1 MRILIT
7 SIVDLEKT
15 AHNRLHDFIRP
26 RSERH
31 NIPVIPIN
39 DWWKASQT
47 DVKLYRQSFADILSA
62 INIRH
67 LTTRKL
73 SPSLQEA
80 CSVLVLNKILE
91 EIDYAGFDVHLNY
104 NTLVS
109 GYYVARKLKSVGIN
123 TIYDLADDLPQMIRS
138 SPQIKPVLRPLGQ
151 LIGNIMVHRNIGIST
166 KTVCT
171 TDRLK
176 DLYHIPQS
184 KFELIPNGVDTE
196 LFQSCPSPQLRK
208 SLANEADFIIG
219 YVGVLREWID
229 LEPVFTALS
238 QISRNSNINIKMLV
252 VGEEGGLERTRALA
266 RKHEVSDR
274 VILAGTVPYAQ
285 IPEYISCMDV
295 WLLPYKASTP
305 FANATLPLK
314 LLEYMACG
322 KAVISSK
329 MTGAPPAFRDK
340 ILYASDEGEYRDR
353 LMTLHS
359 DRRLRQK
366 MGAEGRKLVEEGYS
380 WAESAVKLERVL
392 NS

>member
-15 AHNRLHDFIRP
+15 AHNRLHEFV
-26 RSERH
+26 RH
-31 NIPVIPIN
+31 LSKHHDITVISIN
-39 DWWKASQT
+39 DWWKANQT
-47 DVKLYRQSFADILSA
+47 DVKLYSQSFEDMLSA

-73 SPSLQEA
+73 SPPLQET

-109 GYYVARKLKSVGIN
+109 GYYVARRLKSVGIN
-123 TIYDLADDLPQMIRS
+123 TIYDLADNLPEMIRN

-151 LIGNIMVHRNIGIST
+151 LIGSIMVHRNIAIST

-184 KFELIPNGVDTE
+184 KFELISNGVDTE
-196 LFQSCPSPQLRK
+196 LFQNRSSPQLRK
-208 SLANEADFIIG
+208 RLAIEADFIVG

-238 QISRNSNINIKMLV
+238 RLSRNSSLNIKMLV
-252 VGEEGGLERTRALA
+252 VGEEGGLEKTRDLA
-266 RKHEVSDR
+266 RKYEVSDK
-274 VILAGTVPYAQ
+274 VIFTGTVPYTQ

-295 WLLPYKASTP
+295 CLLPYKAGAP
-305 FANATLPLK
+305 FADTTLPLK
-314 LLEYMACG
+314 LFEYMACG
-322 KAVISSK
+322 KAVISSN

-340 ILYASDEGEYRDR
+340 ILYASNEGEYQDR

-359 DRRLRQK
+359 DQRLRQK
-366 MGAEGRKLVEEGYS
+366 MGMAGRQLVEQGYS
-380 WAESAVKLERVL
+380 WSESSLRLERVL

>member
-1 MRILIT
+1 
-7 SIVDLEKT
+7 
-15 AHNRLHDFIRP
+15 
-26 RSERH
+26 
-31 NIPVIPIN
+31 VISIN
-39 DWWKASQT
+39 DWWKANQT
-47 DVKLYRQSFADILSA
+47 DVKLYSQSFEDMLSA

-73 SPSLQEA
+73 SPPLQET

-109 GYYVARKLKSVGIN
+109 GYYVARRLKSVGIN
-123 TIYDLADDLPQMIRS
+123 TIYDLADNLPEMIRN

-151 LIGNIMVHRNIGIST
+151 LIGSIMVHRNIAISA

-184 KFELIPNGVDTE
+184 KFELISNGVDTE
-196 LFQSCPSPQLRK
+196 LFQNRSSPQLRK
-208 SLANEADFIIG
+208 RLAIEADFIVG

-238 QISRNSNINIKMLV
+238 RLSRNSSLNIKMLV
-252 VGEEGGLERTRALA
+252 VGEEGGLEKTRDLA
-266 RKHEVSDR
+266 RKYEVSDK
-274 VILAGTVPYAQ
+274 VIFAGTVPYTQ

-295 WLLPYKASTP
+295 CLLPYKAGAP
-305 FANATLPLK
+305 FADTTLPLK
-314 LLEYMACG
+314 LFEYMACG
-322 KAVISSK
+322 KAVISSN

-340 ILYASDEGEYRDR
+340 ILYASNEGEYQDR

-359 DRRLRQK
+359 DQRLRQK
-366 MGAEGRKLVEEGYS
+366 MGMAGRQLVEQGYS
-380 WAESAVKLERVL
+380 WSESSLRLERVL

>member
-15 AHNRLHDFIRP
+15 AHNRLHEFVRYLSKHHDIT
-26 RSERH
+26 
-31 NIPVIPIN
+31 VISIN

-47 DVKLYRQSFADILSA
+47 NTKLYSQSFEDILSA

-73 SPSLQEA
+73 SPPLQEA
-80 CSVLVLNKILE
+80 FSVLTLNKILE

-123 TIYDLADDLPQMIRS
+123 TIYDLADNLPEMIRN

-151 LIGNIMVHRNIGIST
+151 LIGSIMVHRNIAIST

-184 KFELIPNGVDTE
+184 KFELVPNGVDIE
-196 LFQSCPSPQLRK
+196 LFQNRSSPQLRK
-208 SLANEADFIIG
+208 SLAIEADFIVG

-238 QISRNSNINIKMLV
+238 RLSRNSSLDIKMLV
-252 VGEEGGLERTRALA
+252 VGEEGGLEKTRDLA
-266 RKHEVSDR
+266 RKYEVSDK
-274 VILAGTVPYAQ
+274 VIFAGTVPYTQ

-295 WLLPYKASTP
+295 CLLPYKAGAP
-305 FANATLPLK
+305 FTDTTLPLK
-314 LLEYMACG
+314 LFEYMACG

-340 ILYASDEGEYRDR
+340 ILYASNEGEYQDR

-366 MGAEGRKLVEEGYS
+366 MGMEGRKLVEEGYS

-392 NS
+392 ES